1 MFKFYKEWK
10 SKRDRI
16 KYLNSLCVFE
26 RLTVST
32 PEELLEY
39 ISKEDL
45 YEKHLFKYISS
56 YFYSNDEYIVDSV
69 MIFDKVLIVN
79 AKEID
84 KHIVVEAFT
93 TLKVMFKNECG
104 IGNKELAIKIKE
116 ILTPYLN

>member
-16 KYLNSLCVFE
+16 KYLNSLSVFE
-26 RLTVST
+26 RLAVST

-45 YEKHLFKYISS
+45 YEKHLFKYISP
-56 YFYSNDEYIVDSV
+56 YLYSNDEYIVDSV
-69 MIFDKVLIVN
+69 MIFNRVLIVN

-84 KHIVVEAFT
+84 KRIIVETFT
-93 TLKVMFKNECG
+93 TLKVMFKNEYG

-116 ILTPYLN
+116 ILNPYLN

>member
-1 MFKFYKEWK
+1 MFKFYKKWK

-16 KYLNSLCVFE
+16 KYLNSLSVYE

-56 YFYSNDEYIVDSV
+56 YFYSNDKYIVDSV
-69 MIFDKVLIVN
+69 MIFNKVLIVN

-84 KHIVVEAFT
+84 KRIVVEVFT
-93 TLKVMFKNECG
+93 TLKVMFKNECS
-104 IGNKELAIKIKE
+104 IGNKGLAIKIKQ
-116 ILTPYLN
+116 ILSPYLN